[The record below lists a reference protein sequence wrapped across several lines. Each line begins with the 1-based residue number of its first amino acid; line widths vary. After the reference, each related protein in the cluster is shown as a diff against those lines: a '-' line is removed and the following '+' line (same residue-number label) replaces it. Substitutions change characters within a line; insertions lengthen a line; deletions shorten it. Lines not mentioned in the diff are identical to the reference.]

1 MKTITFIM
9 GLMTSALCAQA
20 QTYFYVSALEVIPEN
35 PTNMDEISIHV
46 FGSFASTG
54 SYIVSHEIT
63 VDGSIVNLE
72 INCADP
78 GGLTVLVPHD
88 TIFSVGILGGGEY
101 MITLGGQFTGDFVE
115 DNGDYFFQVDGPN
128 SLDEVEVNEPSLILS
143 GRMME
148 LILPQ
153 SLRGRVLQ
161 IMDVQGRLVLK
172 RPIQS
177 IPMSPIDLSGLRQGN
192 YILRISMDQRDWTR
206 SIPLE

>member
-1 MKTITFIM
+1 
-9 GLMTSALCAQA
+9 
-20 QTYFYVSALEVIPEN
+20 
-35 PTNMDEISIHV
+35 
-46 FGSFASTG
+46 
-54 SYIVSHEIT
+54 
-63 VDGSIVNLE
+63 
-72 INCADP
+72 
-78 GGLTVLVPHD
+78 
-88 TIFSVGILGGGEY
+88 
-101 MITLGGQFTGDFVE
+101 
-115 DNGDYFFQVDGPN
+115 VDGPN

-206 SIPLE
+206 SILLE